1 MLLFNKAHKFACNC
15 VLGRSALTCP
25 NMAHAAPPRSA
36 TVPPA
41 KVFVSACCAFSSA
54 FRLLRSSLFV
64 CFFLSPFVCL
74 FVRWS
79 KRFYPDLLLLLLPL
93 PLPRRHKHMQ
103 NVIFCPLIWAA
114 SDKRVPASTHPC
126 NPCPVRRSAVNI
138 IKSNACNLISD
149 SSLPVCMSTIFM
161 SC

>member
-1 MLLFNKAHKFACNC
+1 MLFNKAHKFACNC
-15 VLGRSALTCP
+15 VLERSALTCP
-25 NMAHAAPPRSA
+25 NMAPRCTPSQCHSAPCQSVR
-36 TVPPA
+36 
-41 KVFVSACCAFSSA
+41 FG
-54 FRLLRSSLFV
+54 LLRFLICLSPASLFTF
-64 CFFLSPFVCL
+64 CLFLSLSVCL

-126 NPCPVRRSAVNI
+126 NLCPVRRSAVNI

>member
-1 MLLFNKAHKFACNC
+1 MQLRPRAQRTDLPYHCLPHCAATHPKCSFRLAALSHLPFACF
-15 VLGRSALTCP
+15 AL
-25 NMAHAAPPRSA
+25 HFL
-36 TVPPA
+36 
-41 KVFVSACCAFSSA
+41 FVSFSL
-54 FRLLRSSLFV
+54 RL
-64 CFFLSPFVCL
+64 FVCL

-93 PLPRRHKHMQ
+93 PLPLPLCHKHMQ

-114 SDKRVPASTHPC
+114 SDKRVPASKHPS
-126 NPCPVRRSAVNI
+126 NPCPIRHSVVNI

-149 SSLPVCMSTIFM
+149 SSLPVCMSAIFM

>member
-1 MLLFNKAHKFACNC
+1 MQLRPRAQRTDLPQHGPTLHPLAVPQCPLPKCSFRLAALSHLPFACFTFHF
-15 VLGRSALTCP
+15 L
-25 NMAHAAPPRSA
+25 
-36 TVPPA
+36 
-41 KVFVSACCAFSSA
+41 FVSFS
-54 FRLLRSSLFV
+54 LRLFV
-64 CFFLSPFVCL
+64 CLCAGQNDFTPTCC
-74 FVRWS
+74 
-79 KRFYPDLLLLLLPL
+79 LLLLPL

-126 NPCPVRRSAVNI
+126 NLCPVRRSAVNI